1 MLNALFLGFMFAFAV
16 KAPLWPFHRWLPDAA
31 VEATP
36 ASAVLMMA
44 IMDKVGTFGMLRY
57 CLQLFPD
64 ASTYFRPLIITL
76 AVIGI
81 VYGAIVAIG
90 QTDVMRL
97 IAYTSISHFGFIILG
112 IFVMTSQ
119 GQSGSTLYMVN
130 HGISTAALFLI
141 AGFLVSRRGTRLIN
155 AYGGVQ
161 KVAPVL
167 AGTFLVAGL
176 ATLSLPGL
184 APFISEF
191 LVLIGTFTRYPVFA
205 VFASSALVL
214 SAIYILWMY
223 QRMMTGPVTDGND
236 RLRDL
241 VPREIV
247 VVAPLIALLLVLGV
261 YPKPALDVINPAVT
275 HTLTTIDQPDPGTQ
289 NGGRPGAMNLPTPS
303 VEYGLLSP
311 MLIVFGAAVAGV
323 LVEAFLPRAAALRR
337 AAGAEPGRAGR
348 GVRRGRGAGP
358 RAARRRRAHR
368 GDGRGRRRRA
378 GAVPAGHHP
387 AGRRAGHPA
396 DRRTPHRRADAEPTT
411 EPAGWTRSPRR
422 RPRSPAA
429 SPSKLATKAGVM
441 QTEVF
446 PLTMFAVGGML
457 LFPAAD
463 DLLTMF
469 IALEVLSLPLYLLC
483 GLARRRRLLSQ
494 EAALKYFLL
503 GAFSSAFFLYGVA
516 MLYGYAG
523 TLDLGGIAEAVA
535 AGSGKT
541 SLALIGTGL
550 LLVGV
555 LFKVGAVPFHS
566 WIPDVYQGAPTP
578 ITAFM
583 AAATK
588 IAAFGAMLRI
598 FYVALP
604 ELRDDWRPVLWAVA
618 ILTMVVGTVTAVTQ
632 TDVKRMLAYSA
643 VAHTGFILTGV
654 IAGNEAGLSST
665 LFYLFAYGFSTLGA
679 FAVVG
684 LVRDAAGEEDTAM
697 ARWAGLGRRYP
708 LVGVVFS
715 LFLLAF
721 AGIPLTS
728 GFVSK
733 FAVFKAAGEGGAIPL
748 VIVGVIA
755 SAVAAYFY
763 VRVIVLMFFTEP
775 PDDAPDGRG
784 AQRAEHGR
792 RHGHRRRHVRARR
805 AAAAAAGPGEQRRPV
820 PALNRLGSKPTCG

>member
-1 MLNALFLGFMFAFAV
+1 M
-16 KAPLWPFHRWLPDAA
+16 
-31 VEATP
+31 
-36 ASAVLMMA
+36 
-44 IMDKVGTFGMLRY
+44 
-57 CLQLFPD
+57 
-64 ASTYFRPLIITL
+64 
-76 AVIGI
+76 
-81 VYGAIVAIG
+81 
-90 QTDVMRL
+90 
-97 IAYTSISHFGFIILG
+97 
-112 IFVMTSQ
+112 
-119 GQSGSTLYMVN
+119 
-130 HGISTAALFLI
+130 
-141 AGFLVSRRGTRLIN
+141 
-155 AYGGVQ
+155 
-161 KVAPVL
+161 
-167 AGTFLVAGL
+167 
-176 ATLSLPGL
+176 
-184 APFISEF
+184 
-191 LVLIGTFTRYPVFA
+191 
-205 VFASSALVL
+205 
-214 SAIYILWMY
+214 
-223 QRMMTGPVTDGND
+223 ND
-236 RLRDL
+236 RIS
-241 VPREIV
+241 VF
-247 VVAPLIALLLVLGV
+247 
-261 YPKPALDVINPAVT
+261 
-275 HTLTTIDQPDPGTQ
+275 
-289 NGGRPGAMNLPTPS
+289 TPN

-311 MLIVFGAAVAGV
+311 MLIVFGVAIAGV
-323 LVEAFLPRAAALRR
+323 LVEAFVPRNGRYRAQLTLALGGSVAAFVAVVLLARDLGDAVGHSAVLGAVAVDAPALFLQGTILLV
-337 AAGAEPGRAGR
+337 AILGILLIAERPIPA
-348 GVRRGRGAGP
+348 
-358 RAARRRRAHR
+358 R
-368 GDGRGRRRRA
+368 GDSEPPSGGLDAFTPQASAVA
-378 GAVPAGHHP
+378 GSV
-387 AGRRAGHPA
+387 
-396 DRRTPHRRADAEPTT
+396 AEQV
-411 EPAGWTRSPRR
+411 
-422 RPRSPAA
+422 AA
-429 SPSKLATKAGVM
+429 KAAVM

-457 LFPAAD
+457 LFGASD

-469 IALEVLSLPLYLLC
+469 IALEVLSLPLYLMC

-516 MLYGYAG
+516 LLYGYAG
-523 TLDLGGIAEAVA
+523 TLSLDGIAAAVA
-535 AGSGKT
+535 DGSGKT

-618 ILTMVVGTVTAVTQ
+618 ILTMVIGTVTAVTQ

-643 VAHTGFILTGV
+643 IAHTGFILTGV
-654 IAGNEAGLSST
+654 IAVNEAGLSST

-684 LVRDAAGEEDTAM
+684 LVRNSAGDEDTAM
-697 ARWAGLGRRYP
+697 VRWAGLGRRYP

-763 VRVIVLMFFTEP
+763 VRVIVLMFFTDP
-775 PDDAPDGRG
+775 PDDAPEVVVPSVMTTAVVTVTAAVTFALG
-784 AQRAEHGR
+784 ALPQPLLDLANNADQFLR
-792 RHGHRRRHVRARR
+792 
-805 AAAAAAGPGEQRRPV
+805 
-820 PALNRLGSKPTCG
+820 